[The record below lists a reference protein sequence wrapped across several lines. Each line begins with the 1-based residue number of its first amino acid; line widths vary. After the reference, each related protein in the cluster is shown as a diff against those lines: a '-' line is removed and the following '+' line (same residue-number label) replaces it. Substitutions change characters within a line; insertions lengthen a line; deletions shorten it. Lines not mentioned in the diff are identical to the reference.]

1 MLDKTTPDVFERFAK
16 AVQSAPEVLECHMVA
31 GGFDYLVKARVADM
45 TAYRRFLG
53 ETPAGAA
60 GREGDADLRRDGR
73 GQARCAAA
81 GRLIRNSPRQPGYW
95 HHEPSTL
102 ILADDERRR
111 STDRQHDRTRAG
123 FARLL
128 AALLVTVWRAFPL
141 EAAELSREVAA
152 LYSSVSIY
160 PPSANSMTVCY
171 GFVCRRREILD
182 FSPGDRS
189 ALTQIMAGG
198 RGSAAAERAAV
209 QKAVIWFDRRM
220 GPIIGTNKR
229 VAKADFRYFDD
240 KHNYDCW
247 DTTRNTTSL
256 LLVLQEWNL
265 LKYHVVGD
273 PHYRGNTLVLQT
285 PHNTAVL
292 VDRAT
297 KVEWV
302 VDLWPRG
309 YLQPP
314 DVMPVTKWVTED

>member
-1 MLDKTTPDVFERFAK
+1 MRDAGQRTLGSPSRGKFAAVLGVLVAALFGVVSAK
-16 AVQSAPEVLECHMVA
+16 AVEMSDAVA
-31 GGFDYLVKARVADM
+31 
-45 TAYRRFLG
+45 
-53 ETPAGAA
+53 
-60 GREGDADLRRDGR
+60 
-73 GQARCAAA
+73 Q
-81 GRLIRNSPRQPGYW
+81 
-95 HHEPSTL
+95 
-102 ILADDERRR
+102 
-111 STDRQHDRTRAG
+111 
-123 FARLL
+123 
-128 AALLVTVWRAFPL
+128 
-141 EAAELSREVAA
+141 

-182 FSPGDRS
+182 FTAADRK
-189 ALTQIMAGG
+189 ALTQIMAAG
-198 RGSAAAERAAV
+198 RASAAAERAAV
-209 QKAVIWFDRRM
+209 QKVVVWFDRRM
-220 GPIIGTNKR
+220 GPILGTSKR

-256 LLVLQEWNL
+256 LLVLREWGL
-265 LKYHVVGD
+265 LKHHAIGD

-292 VDRAT
+292 VERAT

-314 DVMPVTKWVTED
+314 DVMTVQKWVKED

>member
-1 MLDKTTPDVFERFAK
+1 MRDTGQRTLGSQSRGNFAAVLGVLVAALFGVVPAK
-16 AVQSAPEVLECHMVA
+16 AVEMSDAVA
-31 GGFDYLVKARVADM
+31 
-45 TAYRRFLG
+45 
-53 ETPAGAA
+53 
-60 GREGDADLRRDGR
+60 
-73 GQARCAAA
+73 Q
-81 GRLIRNSPRQPGYW
+81 
-95 HHEPSTL
+95 
-102 ILADDERRR
+102 
-111 STDRQHDRTRAG
+111 
-123 FARLL
+123 
-128 AALLVTVWRAFPL
+128 
-141 EAAELSREVAA
+141 

-182 FSPGDRS
+182 FTTADRN
-189 ALTQIMAGG
+189 ALTQIMAAG

-209 QKAVIWFDRRM
+209 QKVVVWFDRRM
-220 GPIIGTNKR
+220 GPILGTSKR

-256 LLVLQEWNL
+256 LLVLREWGL
-265 LKYHVVGD
+265 LKHHAIGD

-292 VDRAT
+292 VERAT

-314 DVMPVTKWVTED
+314 DVMTVQKWVKED